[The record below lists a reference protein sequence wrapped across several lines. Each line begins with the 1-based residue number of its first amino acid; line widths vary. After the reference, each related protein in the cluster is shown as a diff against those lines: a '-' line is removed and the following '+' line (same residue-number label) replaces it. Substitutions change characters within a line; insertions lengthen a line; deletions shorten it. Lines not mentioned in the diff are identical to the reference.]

1 MPTAA
6 KLVAALCFAALAFA
20 TCMAVQ
26 ATMPENTRTGYM
38 VEVAMACAALM
49 GWRVS
54 GSAPRMGY
62 AEAAATG
69 LRTATTAV
77 IVTLLVLAVVT
88 MWNTAMQGRYPKPMN
103 AVLDI
108 FDHIAEFGALLL
120 PWSVLGTLFLGSLLA
135 GVVTEW
141 AGRRWR

>member
-6 KLVAALCFAALAFA
+6 KLVAALSFALLALV
-20 TCMAVQ
+20 TCLMVQ
-26 ATMPENTRTGYM
+26 ANMPENTRIGYM
-38 VEVAMACAALM
+38 VEVAIAASAVA

-54 GSAPRMGY
+54 GSARRTGY

-69 LRTATTAV
+69 LRTVTSGV
-77 IVTLLVLAVVT
+77 LLTLLVLAVVT
-88 MWNTAMQGRYPKPMN
+88 MWNAAMRGRYGKPMD

-108 FDHIAEFGALLL
+108 FDLFVEFGALLL
-120 PWSVLGTLFLGSLLA
+120 PWAVLGTLFIGGLLA
-135 GVVTEW
+135 GMVTEW